1 MDDLRRQGANTAD
14 LTNLHLLPPTMT
26 ATPIPAPA
34 SPPAALYAVSLRP
47 ADPQHPGRIAGRI
60 EHVLS
65 GRRHDFDDGAT
76 LLACLALEQQVAL
89 AAVLGLAAPSA
100 GRAQA

>member
-1 MDDLRRQGANTAD
+1 
-14 LTNLHLLPPTMT
+14 MT
-26 ATPIPAPA
+26 ATHLPAPA

-65 GRRHDFDDGAT
+65 GRRHDFDDGAS

-89 AAVLGLAAPSA
+89 AAVLVAAPPA
-100 GRAQA
+100 GRVQA

>member
-1 MDDLRRQGANTAD
+1 
-14 LTNLHLLPPTMT
+14 MT
-26 ATPIPAPA
+26 AAPISATA

-47 ADPQHPGRIAGRI
+47 AEPQHPGRIAGRI

>member
-1 MDDLRRQGANTAD
+1 MNAT
-14 LTNLHLLPPTMT
+14 HL
-26 ATPIPAPA
+26 PAPA

-47 ADPQHPGRIAGRI
+47 ADPQHPDRIAGRI

-65 GRRHDFDDGAT
+65 GRRHDFDDGAS

-89 AAVLGLAAPSA
+89 AAVLVAAPSA
-100 GRAQA
+100 GRVQA